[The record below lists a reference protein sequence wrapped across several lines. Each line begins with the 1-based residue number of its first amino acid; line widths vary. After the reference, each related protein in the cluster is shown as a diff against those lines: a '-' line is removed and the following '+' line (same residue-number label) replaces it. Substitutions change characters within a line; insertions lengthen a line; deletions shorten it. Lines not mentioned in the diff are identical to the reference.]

1 MIHTAHAS
9 RPWMSA
15 FDAEILALVERAS
28 RAELLESLNHLA
40 QACHLKTGYGL
51 PLRFVDQSVLD
62 PKRPYEFFIAQTGCV
77 PTRDNLHDRYNALMW
92 LTAPRTKAR
101 LNQLQAQAIEK
112 NLESLRRG
120 PLRDAAT
127 LWDENLAIILASD
140 DEEKIRG
147 LLRSQNWRAI
157 FLEERECWLTN
168 EAQGGKWPRWQVF
181 VFGHA
186 LLEKLENPYKSIT
199 AHTLV
204 LRVCER
210 SWNSVDVV
218 LSAQL
223 DAKLTTKR
231 FTPLPLMGL
240 PGWAEDNDRPEFY
253 ADERVFRKPKARG
266 WA

>member
-1 MIHTAHAS
+1 
-9 RPWMSA
+9 MSG
-15 FDAEILALVERAS
+15 FDAEILALVEHAPHS
-28 RAELLESLNHLA
+28 EFLEDLTHRA
-40 QACHLKTGYGL
+40 QASHLKTGYGL
-51 PLRFVDQSVLD
+51 PLSFVSQSELD
-62 PKRPYEFFIAQTGCV
+62 SNHPYELFIARTGRV

-92 LTAPRTKAR
+92 LTTPRTKAR
-101 LNQLQAQAIEK
+101 LNQLQAQAIEE
-112 NLESLRRG
+112 NRNSNIRG

-168 EAQGGKWPRWQVF
+168 EAQGGRWPRWQVF

-210 SWNSVDVV
+210 SWNSVDVA
-218 LSAQL
+218 LSAHL
-223 DAKLTTKR
+223 NAKLTTKR
-231 FTPLPLMGL
+231 LTPLPLMGL

-266 WA
+266 

>member
-1 MIHTAHAS
+1 
-9 RPWMSA
+9 MSA

-28 RAELLESLNHLA
+28 QAELLESLNHLA

-62 PKRPYEFFIAQTGCV
+62 PKRPYEFFIAQTGCI

-101 LNQLQAQAIEK
+101 LNQLQAQAIEE
-112 NLESLRRG
+112 NRNSNIRG

-127 LWDENLAIILASD
+127 LWDENLAVILVSD
-140 DEEKIRG
+140 GKEKIRG
-147 LLRSQNWRAI
+147 LLRSQNWQAI
-157 FLEERECWLTN
+157 FLEERERWLTK
-168 EAQGGKWPRWQVF
+168 ETQDAGWPRWQVF

-204 LRVCER
+204 LKAFER
-210 SWNSVDVV
+210 SWNAIDIA
-218 LSAQL
+218 LSSQL
-223 DAKLTTKR
+223 DAKLTSKI
-231 FTPLPLMGL
+231 FTPLPLMGI
-240 PGWAEDNDRPEFY
+240 PGWFATNNSPEFY
-253 ADERVFRKPKARG
+253 ADERVFRKPKAEG
-266 WA
+266 

>member
-1 MIHTAHAS
+1 
-9 RPWMSA
+9 MSA

-28 RAELLESLNHLA
+28 QAELLESLNHLA
-40 QACHLKTGYGL
+40 QASRLKTGYGL

-62 PKRPYEFFIAQTGCV
+62 TERPYEFFIAQTGCV

-112 NLESLRRG
+112 NLKSLRRG

-127 LWDENLAIILASD
+127 LWDENLAVILVSD
-140 DEEKIRG
+140 SKEKIRS

-157 FLEERECWLTN
+157 FLEERERWLTK
-168 EAQGGKWPRWQVF
+168 ETQDAGWPRWQVF

-204 LRVCER
+204 LEAFER
-210 SWNSVDVV
+210 SWNAIDIA
-218 LSAQL
+218 LSSQL
-223 DAKLTTKR
+223 DAKLTSKM
-231 FTPLPLMGL
+231 FTPLPLMGI
-240 PGWAEDNDRPEFY
+240 PGWFATNDSPEFY
-253 ADERVFRKPKARG
+253 ADERVFRKPKAEG
-266 WA
+266 